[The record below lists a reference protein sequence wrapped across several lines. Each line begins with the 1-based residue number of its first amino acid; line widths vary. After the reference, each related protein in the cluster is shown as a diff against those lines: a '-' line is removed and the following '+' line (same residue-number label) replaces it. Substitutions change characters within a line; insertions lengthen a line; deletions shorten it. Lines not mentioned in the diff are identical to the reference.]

1 MKKHRVISIDTDRMK
16 YALIAAGQGSRLV
29 SDGIQVPK
37 PLVKVGGEPLLGRLL
52 HIFLNNNADSVCI
65 IINEEMTEVRDFL
78 EQQHLPVPLHV
89 VVKSTPDSFHSF
101 YELMPYLKGEG
112 KFCLTTVDPIFR
124 EPEFSD
130 YIRAFRESDKEDALM
145 AVTDFID
152 DERPLYVKTHPDNLK
167 IVGYASESY
176 PDCRYISGGI
186 YCMNQKALSL
196 LPAAMEKG
204 VSRMRG
210 FQQYLV
216 DAGLQVQAY
225 PFSKVIDI
233 DHATDVE
240 KAERF
245 CGNTAIFPFLSQS
258 CRERCCYLFCCGPV
272 SGRKWP

>member
-112 KFCLTTVDPIFR
+112 K
-124 EPEFSD
+124 
-130 YIRAFRESDKEDALM
+130 YIRAFRESDKQDALM

-245 CGNTAIFPFLSQS
+245 LEEQTI
-258 CRERCCYLFCCGPV
+258 
-272 SGRKWP
+272 K

>member
-1 MKKHRVISIDTDRMK
+1 MK

-29 SDGIQVPK
+29 SDGIQTPK
-37 PLVKVGGEPLLGRLL
+37 PLVKVGGEPLLARLFR
-52 HIFLNNNADSVCI
+52 IFLNNNADSVCI
-65 IINEEMTEVRDFL
+65 IINEEMHEVRDFL
-78 EQQHLPVPLHV
+78 EQQRLSIPLQV

-112 KFCLTTVDPIFR
+112 KFCLTTVDPIFS
-124 EPEFSD
+124 ESEFSD
-130 YIRAFRESDKEDALM
+130 YIRTFEADDEDDALM

-152 DERPLYVKTHPDNLK
+152 DERPLYVKTRPEDLK
-167 IVGYASESY
+167 ITGYASESY
-176 PDCRYISGGI
+176 VGCHYISGGI

-216 DAGLQVQAY
+216 DTGLRVHAY

-233 DHATDVE
+233 DHAADVE
-240 KAERF
+240 KAKRF
-245 CGNTAIFPFLSQS
+245 LEEQNSN
-258 CRERCCYLFCCGPV
+258 R
-272 SGRKWP
+272 

>member
-1 MKKHRVISIDTDRMK
+1 MKNHRVISIDTDRMK

-37 PLVKVGGEPLLGRLL
+37 PLVRVGGEPLLGRLL

-65 IINEEMTEVRDFL
+65 IINEEMTEVRSFL

-101 YELMPYLKGEG
+101 YELMPYLQGEG
-112 KFCLTTVDPIFR
+112 KFCLTTVDPVFR
-124 EPEFSD
+124 ESEFSD
-130 YIRAFRESDKEDALM
+130 YIRAFQENDKDDALM

-152 DERPLYVKTHPDNLK
+152 DERPLYVRTNPDNLK
-167 IVGYASESY
+167 IMGYASESY
-176 PDCRYISGGI
+176 AGCRYISGGI
-186 YCMNQKALSL
+186 YCMNQTALSL

-216 DAGLQVQAY
+216 DSGLQVQAY

-245 CGNTAIFPFLSQS
+245 LEEQTI
-258 CRERCCYLFCCGPV
+258 
-272 SGRKWP
+272 K